1 MKLFRG
7 DPRAARMAELEA
19 ENRELRAK
27 IARVREIAD
36 DLANSDDGKHSY
48 EFGLS
53 EAGKRIITALNG
65 DR

>member
-27 IARVREIAD
+27 IARVREVAD
-36 DLANSDDGKHSY
+36 DLKSVGDLEMPAREPAALIRSALDG
-48 EFGLS
+48 G
-53 EAGKRIITALNG
+53 AL
-65 DR
+65 